1 MIGLAIDQ
9 KEPRMSVLRR
19 PLTLVLGLCLLGALA
34 LGGSAFAVASH
45 TAKHAATKPPV
56 YQQRCANGAVKA
68 IVLVVA
74 DQNKGFQKDYSADK
88 TFFQTHW
95 SCNPNAVFQARRWDR
110 GIYDVRILGNGGQTP
125 LVTPIGGPVTVG
137 LQKLDDGGWRITT
150 LADGAQ
156 VDENFVLVFL

>member
-1 MIGLAIDQ
+1 
-9 KEPRMSVLRR
+9 MSALRR
-19 PLTLVLGLCLLGALA
+19 PLSLVLALCLLGALA
-34 LGGSAFAVASH
+34 LGGSAYAVGSH
-45 TAKHAATKPPV
+45 TAKRTVKKPV

-74 DQNKGFQKDYSADK
+74 DQDKGFQKTYSADK

-110 GIYDVRILGNGGQTP
+110 GIYDVRILGNTGETP
-125 LVTPIGGPVTVG
+125 LVTPIGGAVKIGV
-137 LQKLDDGGWRITT
+137 QKLDDGGWRITT
-150 LADGAQ
+150 LGAGDQQ